1 MKKPLTVSEHL
12 FSGGADQFVYKL
24 YLSRRSA
31 NIRLQINQEGELQ
44 LILPYRFRNFDHSSY
59 IRSKINWIQ
68 KHICRN
74 KSKDFLYFG
83 KRVILKQDW
92 DLFKVITEFTLEE
105 DGTQET
111 FNSGNNTE
119 LELIYQKWLYQK
131 AIEFLPVR
139 TFELA
144 KENSLSPSKVS
155 VRKQKTRWGS
165 CSPSGAISLNYKL
178 MMLRKELIDYVIIH
192 ELCHLVELNHSKR
205 FWRLVGKIVP
215 DYAELRKELRGFR
228 R

>member
-1 MKKPLTVSEHL
+1 M
-12 FSGGADQFVYKL
+12 
-24 YLSRRSA
+24 
-31 NIRLQINQEGELQ
+31 
-44 LILPYRFRNFDHSSY
+44 
-59 IRSKINWIQ
+59 
-68 KHICRN
+68 
-74 KSKDFLYFG
+74 
-83 KRVILKQDW
+83 LKQDW